1 MGSPLMTWM
10 LPSIEPGCSYKINKD
25 KLRVMLAPFR
35 RLSRF
40 ERRAV
45 AEEVE
50 SLARFL
56 GVRSAQL
63 AN

>member
-1 MGSPLMTWM
+1 M
-10 LPSIEPGCSYKINKD
+10 
-25 KLRVMLAPFR
+25 MLAPFR